1 MKWALPLQNDLPA
14 SASQPGVTLSP
25 PASVW
30 LLRHQTS
37 RPAPRASIPESGP
50 GVCLPSASLAS
61 TFLGQRGPAHG
72 EGGCGSASDGAGC
85 HAGVTWPR
93 APGTSHGPPAKG
105 GGPAPGVPNA
115 GAGSKASSGRRKQ
128 IATGCLCKQLLGC
141 PTLGLP
147 GRKMPFWPLGPGSRW
162 APRVFSPQDPSTVQ
176 TDLGSRAL
184 SCRANVTEQPCGGC
198 LDVPWECGSPPW
210 AQGLRGH
217 CHCKM
222 NCFIGCLFLLKR

>member
-1 MKWALPLQNDLPA
+1 MGKEAA
-14 SASQPGVTLSP
+14 GVHLM
-25 PASVW
+25 
-30 LLRHQTS
+30 
-37 RPAPRASIPESGP
+37 GP
-50 GVCLPSASLAS
+50 GAM
-61 TFLGQRGPAHG
+61 LGSP
-72 EGGCGSASDGAGC
+72 GS
-85 HAGVTWPR
+85 R
-93 APGTSHGPPAKG
+93 APGTSHGPPARS
-105 GGPAPGVPNA
+105 GGPAPGLPNA
-115 GAGSKASSGRRKQ
+115 KAGSKASSGRRKQ